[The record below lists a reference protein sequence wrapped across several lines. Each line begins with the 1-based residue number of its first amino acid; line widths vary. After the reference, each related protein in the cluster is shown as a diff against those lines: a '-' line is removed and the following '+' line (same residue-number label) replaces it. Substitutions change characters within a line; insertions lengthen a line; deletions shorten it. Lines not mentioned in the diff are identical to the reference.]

1 MVFTLSIIHLSLRIS
16 SMNDIFSLW
25 KHSLILTFLFVFSN
39 QLLNQISPYLK
50 SAYQLSVIQS
60 PNAKYWELS
69 CLLWLNT
76 LDYKNIHIHMKVA
89 FIFIIPFAM
98 ALWIMRTVF
107 LYCQNSLWHNVS
119 RYKLNDR
126 GLRKCNLKNKMQ
138 KRPQSLWSSEEREV
152 ELISSC
158 WRKNGRRDASA
169 QSSIRGNQ
177 FGLPTLKRLET
188 YSKND
193 FILYLTTTRHVISVH
208 VVRM

>member
-1 MVFTLSIIHLSLRIS
+1 MILHLGLQTHGINSLAGPLAKATVCSMVILIIFVVLTC
-16 SMNDIFSLW
+16 IFVQPSLW
-25 KHSLILTFLFVFSN
+25 CCWKWPRWLCHLLVEETLYEPPGGNRKILQEWTVGYCK
-39 QLLNQISPYLK
+39 Q
-50 SAYQLSVIQS
+50 
-60 PNAKYWELS
+60 KYWFR
-69 CLLWLNT
+69 LL
-76 LDYKNIHIHMKVA
+76 KRGV
-89 FIFIIPFAM
+89 
-98 ALWIMRTVF
+98 WIMRTAF
-107 LYCQNSLWHNVS
+107 LYCENSLWHNVS

-152 ELISSC
+152 ELISCC
-158 WRKNGRRDASA
+158 WRKNGRRGASA

-177 FGLPTLKRLET
+177 FGLPTFKRLET